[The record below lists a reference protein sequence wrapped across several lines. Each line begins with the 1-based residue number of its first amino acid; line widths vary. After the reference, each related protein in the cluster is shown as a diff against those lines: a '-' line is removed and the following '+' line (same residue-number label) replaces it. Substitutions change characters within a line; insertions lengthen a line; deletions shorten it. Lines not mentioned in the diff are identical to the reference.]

1 MYACHGGR
9 DVQTHAMVCHL
20 WLSESPHQQVLMGWP
35 FPSSVHLAS
44 IVGPHRDSEW
54 LLIYPTAWALWVL
67 PVCGDSRPKRS
78 KFVLELPR
86 FTLHLAYS
94 FKLAIICVLR
104 LPASRSCYTCAHI
117 SVLLVVLYPLPP
129 PPPTKFVT
137 QARNSLRMQ
146 FKYQHESPELIG
158 LCSLT
163 LSYMSETA
171 GSYRCSVMVH
181 GACTRVT
188 VIVLCVCL
196 H

>member
-1 MYACHGGR
+1 MATISY
-9 DVQTHAMVCHL
+9 
-20 WLSESPHQQVLMGWP
+20 SMG
-35 FPSSVHLAS
+35 
-44 IVGPHRDSEW
+44 IVGATR
-54 LLIYPTAWALWVL
+54 LW
-67 PVCGDSRPKRS
+67 GGSRPERS

-86 FTLHLAYS
+86 FTLQFCFLACG

-117 SVLLVVLYPLPP
+117 SVLLVILYPLPP

-146 FKYQHESPELIG
+146 FKRQHESPELIG

-171 GSYRCSVMVH
+171 GGKKGYRCGVMVH
-181 GACTRVT
+181 GACTRVM